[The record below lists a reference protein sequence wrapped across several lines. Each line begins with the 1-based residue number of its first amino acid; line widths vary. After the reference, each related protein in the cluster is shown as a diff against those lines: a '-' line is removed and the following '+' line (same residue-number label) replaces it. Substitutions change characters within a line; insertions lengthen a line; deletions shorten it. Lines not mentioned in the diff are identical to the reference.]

1 MTDEEKLCRMIAFMD
16 KLEVPHN
23 CNGHDLILIDGT
35 YSIKIDKRTTPWCC
49 SLYKNDEKLF
59 CSNPTGIVLLANA
72 VLKNGG
78 H

>member
-23 CNGHDLILIDGT
+23 CNGLDLILINGT
-35 YSIKIDKRTTPWCC
+35 YYIKIDKRTNPWHC
-49 SLYKNDEKLF
+49 SLYKNGEKIF
-59 CSNPTGIVLLANA
+59 SSNPTGIVLIANA
-72 VLKNGG
+72 VLKKGG

>member
-23 CNGHDLILIDGT
+23 CNGRDLILIDGT
-35 YSIKIDKRTTPWCC
+35 YSIKINTQTTPWCC
-49 SLYKNDEKLF
+49 SLYKNNEKIF
-59 CSNPTGIVLLANA
+59 CSNPTGIVLIVNA
-72 VLKNGG
+72 MLKNGG

>member
-1 MTDEEKLCRMIAFMD
+1 MTDEEKLIRMIALMD

-23 CNGHDLILIDGT
+23 CNGRDLILIDGT
-35 YSIKIDKRTTPWCC
+35 YSIKINTQTTPWCC
-49 SLYKNDEKLF
+49 SLYKNGEKIF
-59 CSNPTGIVLLANA
+59 CSNPTGIVLIANA